1 MIYKDSI
8 LSILKD
14 TWPTLL
20 LVTIVSFSMRIIYLI
35 KNKEKIVFYKEL
47 MYYFFIM
54 YILCLFYVVT
64 FQDVS
69 WSKSNF
75 TPFKEILRYSFGSI
89 LFYKNVLG
97 NAVIFVPFGFFVSY
111 ILKIKKVSLITLLS
125 FITSATIEVTQLV
138 IGRVFDVDDIMLNI
152 LGGILGF
159 MIYNVIRI
167 IKDKL
172 PSPLK
177 KDYIYNI
184 IMVLLIIIVILV
196 FNWVIR

>member
-8 LSILKD
+8 LLILKD

-20 LVTIVSFSMRIIYLI
+20 LVTVVSFSMRLIYLI
-35 KNKEKIVFYKEL
+35 KNKEKLIIYKEL

-69 WSKSNF
+69 WATSNF
-75 TPFKEILRYSFGSI
+75 TPFKEILRYQIGSR

-97 NAVIFVPFGFFVSY
+97 NAVLFIPFGFFVSY
-111 ILKIKKVSLITLLS
+111 LLKLKKVYSITFLS
-125 FITSATIEVTQLV
+125 IITSFTIELTQLS
-138 IGRVFDVDDIMLNI
+138 IGRVFDVDDIFLNL
-152 LGGILGF
+152 LGGILGYLGYRL
-159 MIYNVIRI
+159 IHV

-172 PSPLK
+172 PNSLK

-184 IMVLLIIIVILV
+184 ILLLFIVSILLV
-196 FNWVIR
+196 FKWVLK